1 MEKMKQMYVT
11 RDPLELYNRFLVESG
26 REEQLIHGQEI
37 PYEDVYPLLYL
48 KYTIDELPKRRRVK
62 HVVIDEM
69 QDYSY
74 IQYRI
79 LQKMFDCPMTILGD
93 RKQTM
98 GEKQINVMKFLP
110 EIYGKEMFYID
121 MKKSYRSTCEIMD
134 FAEQILDRDSDT
146 EYVDRH
152 GERPHVVQVKSEEQ
166 MAECMTEDLRA
177 GKEYRTQGVLCLTQE
192 EADRFYRMLE
202 KAGIEAD
209 LLTKDSMKFHTG
221 ISVMP
226 FYLAKGLEF
235 DAVYVPN
242 VQQYQSPL
250 EKQAL
255 YINATRALHQ
265 LKLYEV

>member
-1 MEKMKQMYVT
+1 
-11 RDPLELYNRFLVESG
+11 
-26 REEQLIHGQEI
+26 
-37 PYEDVYPLLYL
+37 
-48 KYTIDELPKRRRVK
+48 
-62 HVVIDEM
+62 
-69 QDYSY
+69 
-74 IQYRI
+74 
-79 LQKMFDCPMTILGD
+79 
-93 RKQTM
+93 
-98 GEKQINVMKFLP
+98 
-110 EIYGKEMFYID
+110 MFYID

-134 FAEQILDRDSDT
+134 FAEQILNKDSDT

-152 GERPHVVQVKSEEQ
+152 GERPHIAQVKSEEQ

-177 GKEYRTQGVLCLTQE
+177 GKLYRTQGVLCLTQE

-265 LKLYEV
+265 LKLYEI